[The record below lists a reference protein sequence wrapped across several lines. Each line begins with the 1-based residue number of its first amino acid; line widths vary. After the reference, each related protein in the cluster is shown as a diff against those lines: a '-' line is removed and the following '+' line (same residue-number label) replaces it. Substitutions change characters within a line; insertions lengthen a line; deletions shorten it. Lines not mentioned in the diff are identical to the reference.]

1 MGLEKVVG
9 LVSNILLF
17 DFQLAEI
24 TGLVDNLTEEE
35 LWKFGVTIAM
45 NDFVDIGLLLRGE
58 STLTSF
64 LNILDNWSLIS
75 PF

>member
-1 MGLEKVVG
+1 VGLEKVVG

-24 TGLVDNLTEEE
+24 TGLVDNLTEKE
-35 LWKFGVTIAM
+35 LSKFAVTIAM